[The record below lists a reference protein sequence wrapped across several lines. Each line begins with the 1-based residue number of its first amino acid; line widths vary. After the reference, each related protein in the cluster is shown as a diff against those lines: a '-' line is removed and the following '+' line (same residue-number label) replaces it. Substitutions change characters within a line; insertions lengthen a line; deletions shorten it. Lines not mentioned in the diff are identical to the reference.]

1 MTRIYKEVSIWLI
14 EKIGGSMFI
23 QWWKSCNNQIGN
35 EWACLIQ
42 VRAVHRK
49 PVPDPLAKTVRS
61 GVSTGRPDAGD
72 GRRQVSASRTRNQ
85 RVGWRV
91 FPPKIRKT
99 RTDWWKSIIRW
110 ETQIPR
116 EQNPDSGVIW

>member
-14 EKIGGSMFI
+14 EKIGRSMFI
-23 QWWKSCNNQIGN
+23 QLWKACNNQIGN

-49 PVPDPLAKTVRS
+49 SVPDPLAKTVRS

-99 RTDWWKSIIRW
+99 RTTG
-110 ETQIPR
+110 E
-116 EQNPDSGVIW
+116 NP